1 MEKELIKKRFEL
13 LAPVL
18 NEKQLRLYVAAEALV
33 LGRGG
38 ISVAAQATGISR
50 PTITIGC
57 KELLDEE
64 AKQSSRSSA
73 VLRVRKKGGGRKRTI
88 EIDETLRSDLEG
100 LIEPVTRGDPESPLR
115 WTAKSVRNLANELNK
130 MGHKTSHR
138 MVAELL
144 HDMEYSLQAN
154 RKTAEGG
161 SHPDRNAQFEHI
173 HGKVKDFQSC
183 SDPVISVD
191 TKKKERVGDFKNG
204 GRELRPKGNPE
215 KVRVYDFEIPELG
228 KVAPYGIYDQTR
240 NAGWVNVG
248 TDHDTA
254 TFAVES
260 IRKWWNTMGRE
271 AYPMACRLLITADG
285 GGSNGARVR
294 LWKTELQKFANE
306 TGLMISVCHFPPG
319 TSKWNK
325 IEHRLFSYI
334 SQNWR
339 GKPLVSHEVIVNLIA
354 STTTRTGLTVKCELD
369 TKKYPKGIKVSD
381 EELRQVNIV
390 RDEFHGEW
398 NYAIRPQDTQ
408 NVNVI
413 S

>member
-1 MEKELIKKRFEL
+1 MEKELITKRFEL
-13 LAPVL
+13 LAPL
-18 NEKQLRLYVAAEALV
+18 LDERQLRLYVAAEAMV

-38 ISVAAQATGISR
+38 ISMASQATGISR
-50 PTITIGC
+50 PTITTGC
-57 KELLDEE
+57 KELLEQDVT
-64 AKQSSRSSA
+64 KSA
-73 VLRVRKKGGGRKRTI
+73 LSAATVGVRKVGGGRKRAI
-88 EIDETLRSDLEG
+88 DLDETLRSDLEG

-115 WTAKSVRNLANELNK
+115 WTSKSVRNLADELKK

-144 HDMEYSLQAN
+144 GEMGYSLQAN
-154 RKTAEGG
+154 RKTLEGS
-161 SHPDRNAQFEHI
+161 SHPDRNAQFEYI
-173 HGKVKDFQSC
+173 HKKVKEFQSC
-183 SDPVISVD
+183 GQPVISVD
-191 TKKKERVGDFKNG
+191 TKKKERVGDFKNS
-204 GRELRPKGNPE
+204 GREFRPKGDPE
-215 KVRVYDFEIPELG
+215 KVRVYDFEIRELG
-228 KVAPYGIYDQTR
+228 KVAPYGVYDLTR

-260 IRKWWNTMGRE
+260 IRRWWITMGRE
-271 AYPMACRLLITADG
+271 TYTGADRLLITADG

-294 LWKTELQKFANE
+294 LWKIELQKLANE
-306 TGLMISVCHFPPG
+306 TGLAISVCHLPPG

-354 STTTRTGLTVKCELD
+354 STITRTGLTVKCELD
-369 TKKYPKGIKVSD
+369 TNKYTKGTKVTD
-381 EELRQVNIV
+381 EELRQVNII

-398 NYAIRPQDTQ
+398 NYAIHPE
-408 NVNVI
+408 
-413 S
+413 SS